1 MSKQLVSEQMDDA
14 SGGVAA
20 SASQQAADK
29 RVMSLLAELE
39 ALALEASPA
48 TLLQAAERL
57 RLAGTPQ
64 GSAASR
70 PATNHNLASDS
81 PVQPRM
87 LPFTAQAGCDDELDD
102 DRRSLPRS
110 AGSRAGSSPASSADE
125 AEAASDDGLA
135 GRMRQSR
142 RRRRPTRT
150 RR

>member
-102 DRRSLPRS
+102 DRARRQRLHVGPTTIPTAA
-110 AGSRAGSSPASSADE
+110 AGATRCT
-125 AEAASDDGLA
+125 AA
-135 GRMRQSR
+135 
-142 RRRRPTRT
+142 
-150 RR
+150 